1 MEPLTAK
8 QQKVL
13 NYIEKRLQKDSPP
26 SQREIAQYFGL
37 AQNAV
42 YQLISYLRKKDYL
55 ANSGGHRGIRLS
67 KAYLDETRQT
77 EGIPIIGR
85 VAAGEPI
92 LAEENVEGYIN
103 PKELFGPAGSTFI
116 LKVAGDSM
124 VDAGIM
130 DGDFVVVRLTS
141 EVGNGQIAV
150 VLVNDEATVKRVYIQ
165 RNRIAL
171 EPANTAA
178 GYKTMYVK
186 KGGENVRVIGKVACC
201 FRKL

>member
-13 NYIEKRLQKDSPP
+13 NYIERRLQKDSPP

-42 YQLISYLRKKDYL
+42 YQLISYLRKKGYL

-67 KAYLDETRQT
+67 KAYLDGARQT

-103 PKELFGPAGSTFI
+103 SKELFGPAGSTFI

-141 EVGNGQIAV
+141 EIGNGQIAV
-150 VLVNDEATVKRVYIQ
+150 VLVNDEATVKRIYIQ